1 MEGNPNDRDPPKISY
16 IDRGL
21 ALGLALGAGLGA
33 ALSAATDNSACLAIG
48 IGCGMTFGIG
58 IGSILQ
64 REHEDLGDYQYDG
77 GQGVSENETSR
88 VARWQ
93 ASIARLRRRI
103 FYAKHQVYSKAR
115 SLKRKEPDCSIVA
128 ASPAKGRKLRE
139 EKGTGLSLGWALAR
153 EDVLILTDGKLVLG
167 DWHIPLD
174 SIISATLE
182 SYAGL
187 TSDSLVLKIATF
199 DGVYYQF
206 GLPDDPVWE
215 QQTVLRLTKESG
227 GFPTMR
233 VVFWVCFVLAC
244 VIGYIV
250 GPIQR

>member
-153 EDVLILTDGKLVLG
+153 EDVLILTDGKLVFG
-167 DWHIPLD
+167 DWHIPPVRITVTEYERTLTRCAHCPLD
-174 SIISATLE
+174 LYLE
-182 SYAGL
+182 KARKGL
-187 TSDSLVLKIATF
+187 STVSFSTVASSMPASRSLGRKRSLI
-199 DGVYYQF
+199 
-206 GLPDDPVWE
+206 
-215 QQTVLRLTKESG
+215 
-227 GFPTMR
+227 
-233 VVFWVCFVLAC
+233 
-244 VIGYIV
+244 
-250 GPIQR
+250 